1 MLLCGCGV
9 VVDIYISFDSG
20 CHTNMDDAATDYH
33 SVSNCN
39 VLPINYKWS
48 IKNFSNFYIPFYRE
62 RNVLN
67 TIKSAPFDLTKTVTT
82 KLWFSLVQYAAHNNG
97 PVIEVR
103 FEKAQSS
110 LDQAVKFHYK
120 FTILG
125 SNDEEITTE
134 DWNVKVLDQ
143 PTSFH
148 TLGSWN
154 LYYFERFVKDNKF
167 TIAFQLK
174 ICDIS
179 NSISCKKESAT
190 TPSEIT
196 APEASGIGLL
206 PHEELSVVTF
216 IANEDET
223 PAHKL
228 TAKNTVFAAKKTPP
242 SAVEVPSADGF
253 GCILGDKEFSD
264 VTFIAGDKEIPAHK
278 ALLAAKS
285 PVFAA
290 MFKSRMK
297 EEQTNRIEI
306 PEKSSVFEE
315 LLRFI
320 YAGKI
325 EKQEVYTEDL
335 FVAADKYGIDQ
346 LASLCEKKL
355 ARKLNASNALQL
367 LVFADFHGAG
377 HLKCE
382 AIDFINSHASE
393 VTKTREWKA
402 VIESKPRLLA
412 ELAYSNSTDV

>member
-1 MLLCGCGV
+1 MRVCDSLQVHSGFENPVKFGFRLETLDFISRGVGILSDRTSTVLLCRWPDFRSDFCQ
-9 VVDIYISFDSG
+9 
-20 CHTNMDDAATDYH
+20 N
-33 SVSNCN
+33 
-39 VLPINYKWS
+39 
-48 IKNFSNFYIPFYRE
+48 
-62 RNVLN
+62 
-67 TIKSAPFDLTKTVTT
+67 
-82 KLWFSLVQYAAHNNG
+82 
-97 PVIEVR
+97 
-103 FEKAQSS
+103 
-110 LDQAVKFHYK
+110 
-120 FTILG
+120 
-125 SNDEEITTE
+125 
-134 DWNVKVLDQ
+134 
-143 PTSFH
+143 
-148 TLGSWN
+148 
-154 LYYFERFVKDNKF
+154 FVKDGTLTLIF
-167 TIAFQLK
+167 HLTFHGV
-174 ICDIS
+174 S
-179 NSISCKKESAT
+179 NSVSCNKKSDSA
-190 TPSEIT
+190 
-196 APEASGIGLL
+196 APE
-206 PHEELSVVTF
+206 T
-216 IANEDET
+216 
-223 PAHKL
+223 
-228 TAKNTVFAAKKTPP
+228 
-242 SAVEVPSADGF
+242 DGF

>member
-1 MLLCGCGV
+1 
-9 VVDIYISFDSG
+9 
-20 CHTNMDDAATDYH
+20 MDVTSTDYDLV
-33 SVSNCN
+33 SRVNVSPITCKWVIENFNSFYSNC
-39 VLPINYKWS
+39 PE
-48 IKNFSNFYIPFYRE
+48 KNTKDNKIVSSPFE
-62 RNVLN
+62 FGNG
-67 TIKSAPFDLTKTVTT
+67 TATKGF
-82 KLWFSLVQYAAHNNG
+82 FSLVHKDKNINYG
-97 PVIEVR
+97 KGGI
-103 FEKAQSS
+103 KLQSS
-110 LDQAVKFHYK
+110 KRKSFELKHVLPKFEVNLHIHSKFKKPVKFV
-120 FTILG
+120 FRLEILG
-125 SNDEEITTE
+125 SD
-134 DWNVKVLDQ
+134 DVFSGVK
-143 PTSFH
+143 
-148 TLGSWN
+148 N
-154 LYYFERFVKDNKF
+154 LSNRHSSVQLCHWDKGHFPSINCVKDGTLTLIF
-167 TIAFQLK
+167 HLTFHGV
-174 ICDIS
+174 S
-179 NSISCKKESAT
+179 NSVSCNKKSDSA
-190 TPSEIT
+190 
-196 APEASGIGLL
+196 APE
-206 PHEELSVVTF
+206 T
-216 IANEDET
+216 
-223 PAHKL
+223 
-228 TAKNTVFAAKKTPP
+228 
-242 SAVEVPSADGF
+242 DGF

-264 VTFIAGDKEIPAHK
+264 VTFIAGDQEIPAHK

-393 VTKTREWKA
+393 VTKTQGWKA
-402 VIESKPRLLA
+402 LIESKPHLLA
-412 ELAYSNSTDV
+412 ELYNKLAMKFEMLSLVYQK